1 MKKFLKVCLIVSGC
15 LILFGGAFLGVT
27 YAIKGPEIVKE
38 VSRATNGHV
47 SLGWDNDNWDDA
59 GWRKEITGEFQIND
73 DKAAKANEVT
83 KLDIKFGAGVLNIVE
98 SNDDYFHINADT
110 SYEYEYG
117 VKNETFFLKCENDD
131 VKLEG
136 HRNYIQIAIPKN
148 VKLEEVEIDL
158 GACDCK
164 IGSLV
169 AKDKVDIELGAGSVE
184 IASVDAKKFKTET
197 GLGALTIDSLSV
209 EDADLN
215 VGMGS
220 IEVKGL
226 ITGNLDLECGMG
238 SAVVAVNDS
247 EKNHNYDLS
256 CGFGEL
262 VLGSR
267 SYTNVSH
274 EEKIDNHAN
283 SEYRI
288 SCSMGSVVVSF
299 RENF

>member
-1 MKKFLKVCLIVSGC
+1 M
-15 LILFGGAFLGVT
+15 
-27 YAIKGPEIVKE
+27 
-38 VSRATNGHV
+38 
-47 SLGWDNDNWDDA
+47 
-59 GWRKEITGEFQIND
+59 
-73 DKAAKANEVT
+73 
-83 KLDIKFGAGVLNIVE
+83 
-98 SNDDYFHINADT
+98 
-110 SYEYEYG
+110 
-117 VKNETFFLKCENDD
+117 
-131 VKLEG
+131 
-136 HRNYIQIAIPKN
+136 
-148 VKLEEVEIDL
+148 
-158 GACDCK
+158 
-164 IGSLV
+164 
-169 AKDKVDIELGAGSVE
+169 
-184 IASVDAKKFKTET
+184 
-197 GLGALTIDSLSV
+197 
-209 EDADLN
+209 
-215 VGMGS
+215 
-220 IEVKGL
+220 KGL